1 MLQTYGMPKLHRFF
15 TNIELDTSNVFTR
28 ITAKMFAFMYC
39 KIEIR
44 FEIFGMTFSEYVK
57 FVIKGLKF
65 VFSDCCPCRFP
76 SCFATKVT

>member
-15 TNIELDTSNVFTR
+15 TTIELDTSNVFTR

-65 VFSDCCPCRFP
+65 VFSDFFTCIFP
-76 SCFATKVT
+76 SYFATKVT

>member
-1 MLQTYGMPKLHRFF
+1 MLQTYGMPKLHRLF

-65 VFSDCCPCRFP
+65 VFSDFFTCIFP
-76 SCFATKVT
+76 SYFATKVT

>member
-1 MLQTYGMPKLHRFF
+1 MLQIYGMPKLHRFF
-15 TNIELDTSNVFTR
+15 TTIELDTSNVFTR

-44 FEIFGMTFSEYVK
+44 FEIFGMRFSEYVK

-65 VFSDCCPCRFP
+65 VFSDFFTCIFP
-76 SCFATKVT
+76 SYFATKVT

>member
-15 TNIELDTSNVFTR
+15 TTIELDTSNVFTR

-39 KIEIR
+39 KIETR

-65 VFSDCCPCRFP
+65 VFSDFFTCIFP
-76 SCFATKVT
+76 SYFATKVT

>member
-1 MLQTYGMPKLHRFF
+1 MLQTYGMPKLYRFF
-15 TNIELDTSNVFTR
+15 TTIELDTSNVFTR

-44 FEIFGMTFSEYVK
+44 FEIFGMTSSEYVK

-65 VFSDCCPCRFP
+65 VFSDFFTCIFP
-76 SCFATKVT
+76 SYFATKVT